1 MSRERSAV
9 SYVEAHAK
17 KHSRAAGN
25 TPFYVVLLFIRTYVM
40 HDPYYEL
47 LESR

>member
-1 MSRERSAV
+1 MSRERRAL
-9 SYVEAHAK
+9 SYVEAR
-17 KHSRAAGN
+17 RAARN
-25 TPFYVVLLFIRTYVM
+25 TPFYVVLLFIRADVK